1 MASGKELSLQNSFS
15 RMCTSVKSSH
25 RKDWAVNRALVDEPV
40 DEKKSKN
47 TVVLEVAPR
56 TAHREPS
63 HDDRSLHAS
72 DLLPG
77 TLGTDNSFPIAQR
90 QQQQQKRQQQQQ
102 HSNPRVIHVEEWDS
116 EISEASLQNT
126 YSVEERRGEASAM
139 GAEEKEDPR
148 IEEDRLDIEGDRN
161 EAVEPQQPTKIQ
173 VTLPSIDNNVLEE
186 SSVASD
192 LHVSVDQDT
201 FGDVSSIS
209 GGEF

>member
-1 MASGKELSLQNSFS
+1 MVVWEPPGAVRISPLSFAGEF
-15 RMCTSVKSSH
+15 T
-25 RKDWAVNRALVDEPV
+25 LVDEPM
-40 DEKKSKN
+40 DEKKDKN

-56 TAHREPS
+56 TADGEPS

-77 TLGTDNSFPIAQR
+77 TLGTDISFPIAQR
-90 QQQQQKRQQQQQ
+90 QQPQPQQEQERQQQKRRQQQ
-102 HSNPRVIHVEEWDS
+102 HSKPRVIHIEERDS
-116 EISEASLQNT
+116 EISEESLQNT

-139 GAEEKEDPR
+139 AAEEKEDPES
-148 IEEDRLDIEGDRN
+148 EEDRLDIEGERN
-161 EAVEPQQPTKIQ
+161 EAVETQQPTKIQ
-173 VTLPSIDNNVLEE
+173 VTLSSIDNNVLEE

-209 GGEF
+209 GGDF